1 MSIPTDTPSVTTKSV
16 YYLSYD
22 QIGRRDGKTDTYGGE
37 HTPYLDEAYEAARAK
52 HPQAKDAHEFIEFT
66 GGEPSFHH
74 TNGAQW
80 VDLPNFYGARVC
92 FFYDKVFECVRGIQ
106 RTQSGMRHVYR
117 IEVDTDATTYYH
129 PVMKRDVPVPAAEAR
144 VVRWAWS
151 SVPVTAAWN
160 VLRALRRR
168 GATDEDPQWTVFPKE
183 IRDALEAAY
192 ASEAP
197 APTVDVVLGA
207 PLHIELGT
215 PDLEG
220 TRELGVFRCRHGSG
234 NRFIVKRLRQTES
247 HVLES
252 KAQLRRRYE
261 EICTAQQAEGKN
273 TDSDCC
279 ICMERLDSSP
289 FDLLPCGHLGHRLC
303 LQGCI
308 EGHGGTRIRCPICR
322 EVGVP
327 VG

>member
-1 MSIPTDTPSVTTKSV
+1 MSTLSATTQIHYV
-16 YYLSYD
+16 SYD
-22 QIGRRDGKTDTYGGE
+22 ETGRRGRDGQTDTYDRE
-37 HTPYLDEAYEAARAK
+37 YTPYLEEAYEAARA
-52 HPQAKDAHEFIEFT
+52 HRPLAKDAREFIGFT

-74 TNGAQW
+74 TKGAQW

-92 FFYDKVFECVRGIQ
+92 FFYDEAFECLRGIQ

-117 IEVDTDATTYYH
+117 IEVDTGATTYYH

-144 VVRWAWS
+144 IVRWAWS
-151 SVPVTAAWN
+151 SVPVAAGKN
-160 VLRALRRR
+160 ALNELRRR

-183 IRDALEAAY
+183 IHDALEAAY
-192 ASEAP
+192 ESGAP
-197 APTVDVVLGA
+197 APSVDVVLGA

-215 PDLEG
+215 SDLEG
-220 TRELGVFRCRHGSG
+220 TRELGVFRCRNGSG
-234 NRFIVKRLRQTES
+234 NRFMVKRLRQTES

-252 KAQLRRRYE
+252 SAQLQRRFE
-261 EICTAQQAEGKN
+261 KICTKQQAEGKN
-273 TDSDCC
+273 TDDECC
-279 ICMERLDSSP
+279 ICMESIPSSP

-308 EGHGGTRIRCPICR
+308 IEGHGGTRIRCPMCR
-322 EVGVP
+322 EVGNP

>member
-1 MSIPTDTPSVTTKSV
+1 MSIPTDTPSVTTKNVS
-16 YYLSYD
+16 YLSYD
-22 QIGRRDGKTDTYGGE
+22 QCHRHDGQTDTYDRE
-37 HTPYLDEAYEAARAK
+37 YTPYLDEAYEAARAK
-52 HPQAKDAHEFIEFT
+52 HPQAKDAHEFIAFT
-66 GGEPSFHH
+66 GGEPPFLR
-74 TNGAQW
+74 TTGAQW
-80 VDLPNFYGARVC
+80 VALPNFYGAHVC
-92 FFYDKVFECVRGIQ
+92 FFYDEVFECVRGIQ

-151 SVPVTAAWN
+151 SVPVTTASN

-183 IRDALEAAY
+183 VDDALEAAY

-252 KAQLRRRYE
+252 SAQLRRRYE
-261 EICTAQQAEGKN
+261 EIRTAQQAEGKN

-279 ICMERLDSSP
+279 ICMERIDSSP

-308 EGHGGTRIRCPICR
+308 EGHGGTRIRCPMCR